1 MSVLHFFFWSD
12 SPPLWANALV
22 HSSFNAPL
30 GYFHFVAINNAA
42 VNIGL
47 VVWTSVFLCHQILS
61 FKLIGVI
68 FTISHP
74 FLFTHSTL
82 SVFLVSLPLA

>member
-68 FTISHP
+68 LPSLTLFYLLILP
-74 FLFTHSTL
+74 FLSF
-82 SVFLVSLPLA
+82 